1 MVRPIHVLTVEDSE
15 DDAQIVVDT
24 LRADGFEPVSRRVDT
39 AAAIREALSAKTW
52 DVVLV
57 DYSLPGLYGLS
68 VLQAVQSAITDFALD
83 IPVIVVSGSIQDEE
97 AVAAMRAGA
106 HDYLLK
112 DNLTRL
118 GSAVDRELT
127 AAAERRGRRA
137 EQEQLRYA
145 ALHDEATG
153 LPNRFAMETRL
164 REVVTQGPAD
174 GWLVLAFRLERLQQ
188 VRETFGEV
196 YADLVVREITL
207 RVQPLVRTDVY
218 RVGDNRLAVLIA
230 GDEAVGTATAE
241 QVAHVCDDP
250 ILVRDRTVVIG
261 GRVGI
266 VRTQA
271 DDPADGATLI
281 RRAELALDLAR
292 RTGSRSALHHSGLD
306 DEGVAQLDLLGRLQG
321 AITRQEL
328 SLVYQPKIALTSG
341 ALLGVEALMR
351 WDDSEHGVVAPALFI
366 PLAEQAGT
374 ISPLTQWVVTSA
386 LQQWSLWRRRGIHV
400 PIAINLSALD
410 LHESFVVFLRGA
422 LDDHNAPPSALIFE
436 VTETAVMANWSAAL
450 HCLTTLATMGAT
462 VALDDFGTGYSSFE
476 HLSQLPVHE
485 LKIDQ
490 SFVRAGIR
498 GGRDRVILES
508 IIRLGSNLGLQVV
521 AEGVEDAAIMH
532 MLVTLDCPAAQG
544 YHIARPQRA
553 EAIEPWLRARVV
565 QGREASAEGDDG

>member
-1 MVRPIHVLTVEDSE
+1 MGRPIRVLTVEDSE
-15 DDAQIVVDT
+15 DDAQIIVDT
-24 LRADGFEPVSRRVDT
+24 LRADGFDPTSRRVDT
-39 AAAIREALSAKTW
+39 AATIREALSDKTW

-68 VLQAVQSAITDFALD
+68 VLQAVRSAIADFALD

-137 EQEQLRYA
+137 EQERLRYA

-153 LPNRFAMETRL
+153 LPNRLAMETRL
-164 REVVTQGPAD
+164 REVLTQESAD
-174 GWLVLAFRLERLQQ
+174 GWLVLALRLERLQQ
-188 VRETFGEV
+188 VRQAFGDV

-207 RVQPLVRTDVY
+207 RVQPLVHTDVY
-218 RVGDNRLAVLIA
+218 RVGDNRLAMLIT
-230 GDEAVGTATAE
+230 GDEAVGGAIAE
-241 QVAHVCDDP
+241 RVVQVCDDP
-250 ILVRDRTVVIG
+250 MLVRDRTVVVG

-266 VRTQA
+266 VRTRD
-271 DDPADGATLI
+271 DDPTDEATLI
-281 RRAELALDLAR
+281 RRAELALELAR
-292 RTGSRSALHHSGLD
+292 RTGTHSAMHHSGLD
-306 DEGVAQLDLLGRLQG
+306 DEGIEQLDLLGRLQG

-328 SLVYQPKIALTSG
+328 SLVYQPKIALASG

-351 WDDSEHGVVAPALFI
+351 WDDSERGAVGPALFI

-374 ISPLTQWVVTSA
+374 ISLLTQWAVDSA
-386 LQQWSLWRRRGIHV
+386 LEQWSRWRRLGIHV
-400 PIAINLSALD
+400 PIAINLSSLD
-410 LHESFVVFLRGA
+410 LHESFVVFLRSA
-422 LDDHNAPPSALIFE
+422 LDRHDAPPSALTFE
-436 VTETAVMANWSAAL
+436 VTETAIMTNWAAAL
-450 HCLTTLATMGAT
+450 HCLTTLAAMGAT

-485 LKIDQ
+485 LKVDQ
-490 SFVRAGIR
+490 SFVRAGVL

-508 IIRLGSNLGLQVV
+508 IIQLGANLDMQVV
-521 AEGVEDAAIMH
+521 AEGVEDAAVMQ
-532 MLVTLDCPAAQG
+532 MLVTLGCPAAQG

-553 EAIEPWLRARVV
+553 EAIEQWFHARA
-565 QGREASAEGDDG
+565 GRANEA